1 MTAARQPFV
10 EARIVVGYPNL
21 TVEVNLEADRGD
33 IVGIVGPNGA
43 GKSTVLRAIAGLQP
57 LDDGRITIASTVVD
71 DPSKGVLVA
80 AAQRRVGVVFQD
92 YRLFPHLS
100 AQDNVAF
107 GLRCRGMTRR
117 AARSAALEWLERVD
131 LIDHRDHKPAAL
143 SGGQAQR
150 VALARSLATVPDV
163 LLLDEPLTAIDPGA
177 RQRIREDVARY
188 LHGFR
193 GATILVS
200 HDHDDIRALTT
211 RAVVLAKGTVA
222 WHGPTVEL
230 NEHL

>member
-1 MTAARQPFV
+1 
-10 EARIVVGYPNL
+10 
-21 TVEVNLEADRGD
+21 
-33 IVGIVGPNGA
+33 
-43 GKSTVLRAIAGLQP
+43 
-57 LDDGRITIASTVVD
+57 
-71 DPSKGVLVA
+71 
-80 AAQRRVGVVFQD
+80 
-92 YRLFPHLS
+92 
-100 AQDNVAF
+100 
-107 GLRCRGMTRR
+107 MTRR
-117 AARSAALEWLERVD
+117 AARSAALEWLERLD